1 MKNMPSIVFTVEGE
15 FEVLRKI
22 LLVLSECSC
31 FFHMKKRIGEVA
43 QRESLKRIFT
53 FRVQLFFFTRRREEV
68 KLHKEK
74 IEANLH
80 FQSAVVF
87 FHTKARRG
95 EVAQR
100 EN

>member
-1 MKNMPSIVFTVEGE
+1 MREDLEEVF
-15 FEVLRKI
+15 
-22 LLVLSECSC
+22 SAP
-31 FFHMKKRIGEVA
+31 IG
-43 QRESLKRIFT
+43 T

-68 KLHKEK
+68 KLHKECDV
-74 IEANLH
+74 NPH

-87 FHTKARRG
+87 FHTKAQKE